1 MFAELR
7 KNPRALFYAV
17 LVHVVIVGLLVVSL
31 QWTPQVDAPGQAE
44 PIVQAVAVDEKKVAD
59 ERKKLAAAEARREAA
74 EERKREQARRAAAE
88 ARDKR
93 LAEEQRLKELQAKKV
108 TEERRQ
114 QEAERKRLAEQKAEQ
129 QRLERLRK
137 EREAEEQRLAALEA
151 ERKMAEERRRREE
164 EARRKEEEARR
175 QREEDERALQQQI
188 AEEQQRLEAER
199 QRLAQQTIGQH
210 SALIRQAVS
219 REWLRPTGSPNDL
232 KATFRVR
239 TIPSGDVVMVETVKT
254 SGDSVFD
261 RSAEAAIRRASP
273 LPVPRDADSYEAFR
287 EFNFEFDPSKG

>member
-164 EARRKEEEARR
+164 EARR

-254 SGDSVFD
+254 SGDPVFD

>member
-164 EARRKEEEARR
+164 EARR

-188 AEEQQRLEAER
+188 AEEQQRLETER

-254 SGDSVFD
+254 SGDPVFD

>member
-93 LAEEQRLKELQAKKV
+93 LAEEQRLKELQARKV
-108 TEERRQ
+108 AEERRQ

-164 EARRKEEEARR
+164 EARR

-188 AEEQQRLEAER
+188 AEEQQRLETER

>member
-1 MFAELR
+1 M
-7 KNPRALFYAV
+7 
-17 LVHVVIVGLLVVSL
+17 
-31 QWTPQVDAPGQAE
+31 
-44 PIVQAVAVDEKKVAD
+44 
-59 ERKKLAAAEARREAA
+59 
-74 EERKREQARRAAAE
+74 
-88 ARDKR
+88 
-93 LAEEQRLKELQAKKV
+93 

-151 ERKMAEERRRREE
+151 ERKMAEERRRR
-164 EARRKEEEARR
+164 EEEARR

>member
-93 LAEEQRLKELQAKKV
+93 LAEEQRLKELQAK
-108 TEERRQ
+108 
-114 QEAERKRLAEQKAEQ
+114 
-129 QRLERLRK
+129 
-137 EREAEEQRLAALEA
+137 
-151 ERKMAEERRRREE
+151 
-164 EARRKEEEARR
+164 
-175 QREEDERALQQQI
+175 
-188 AEEQQRLEAER
+188 
-199 QRLAQQTIGQH
+199 
-210 SALIRQAVS
+210 
-219 REWLRPTGSPNDL
+219 
-232 KATFRVR
+232 
-239 TIPSGDVVMVETVKT
+239 
-254 SGDSVFD
+254 
-261 RSAEAAIRRASP
+261 
-273 LPVPRDADSYEAFR
+273 
-287 EFNFEFDPSKG
+287 